1 MVRQLDE
8 GPLRAHRRETIGGL
22 AAFPIPLAGA
32 PATRTLSK
40 ATLSKAFRVPAV
52 PIMNSQFLRA
62 LTAVNFPVGV
72 SLLKT
77 RAA

>member
-1 MVRQLDE
+1 MYSWAVFGTGKL
-8 GPLRAHRRETIGGL
+8 ET
-22 AAFPIPLAGA
+22 FPIPLAGA